1 MRYAFKVQ
9 FRVKTPYGELLGQF
23 SEGLPGVGMAYF
35 RFSRSRVGRPDGHRR
50 LFGRLSIPIAFT
62 TILNLFGSEPATADL
77 RLQKDERWIVLA
89 SSRELDEAIGIAAGY
104 EWRFERVSV
113 IESSNGWLAAVA
125 GPVKTTNSKETK
137 AKLLAEGD
145 VPPDLFLSNGVGLV
159 RTVWEPRNLDVRTV
173 KYERGPK
180 LQLPVA
186 QATVSITDRA
196 APNSPSSYVPVL
208 TIIEEG
214 VPRLET
220 ALDESETRSAN
231 ARLQIAT
238 LDPSAAA
245 PQLVFSSY
253 WLGAHCCTVVKILT
267 RTPAGWEA
275 IEGGTLDGDVGY
287 DFEDFDSDGRLE
299 LVSIDQAFLYA
310 FGPYVSSWAPI
321 KLQQLQGNRLADLR
335 SDPRFLRRY
344 RQELFRL
351 QHQAVLRPELWRS
364 NGYLAAWVALKAV
377 LGEHDEAWQKM
388 LASYDTS
395 NDWPL
400 TICDSD
406 LVNGLCPKGS
416 ERNVPFPV
424 ALRSHLERNGY
435 MREISPKRS
444 EPAVSAATPPPA
456 SAPEQSPAA
465 GEFKSFGTGFFVT
478 SGGHVVTNHHV
489 VQGCNEILVRRS
501 AEFSASATIV
511 ASDKNNDLALLKI
524 DREVQSFAPIQPAIR
539 LGENI
544 AAFGYPLSQVLSSNG
559 NFTLG
564 NVTALTGLRDDS
576 RFLQI
581 SAPVQP
587 GNSGG
592 PLLDN
597 YGNVVGVVT
606 SKLNALAAIAAT
618 GDVPQNINFAL
629 RSVTLL
635 AFLSSH
641 SIEAGLPLSGQILS
655 PPDLAEKA
663 TSFSVAVLCR

>member
-1 MRYAFKVQ
+1 
-9 FRVKTPYGELLGQF
+9 
-23 SEGLPGVGMAYF
+23 MAYF
-35 RFSRSRVGRPDGHRR
+35 RFSRSRVDRRAGHRR
-50 LFGRLSIPIAFT
+50 LFGLSLPIAFT
-62 TILNLFGSEPATADL
+62 TILSLFGSEPASADL
-77 RLQKDERWIVLA
+77 RLQNDERWIVLA

-104 EWRFERVSV
+104 EWRFERVGV
-113 IESSNGWLAAVA
+113 VESSNGWLAAVA
-125 GPVKTTNSKETK
+125 GPIKTTNSKETK

-159 RTVWEPRNLDVRTV
+159 RTIWEPRNLDVRTV
-173 KYERGPK
+173 KYERGAK
-180 LQLPVA
+180 LQLPVG

-196 APNSPSSYVPVL
+196 APDSPSSYVPVL
-208 TIIEEG
+208 TISEGG
-214 VPRLET
+214 VPRFET
-220 ALDESETRSAN
+220 ALDESETRNAN
-231 ARLQIAT
+231 ARLQIAI
-238 LDPSAAA
+238 LDPSAPA
-245 PQLVFSSY
+245 PQFVFSSY

-275 IEGGTLDGDVGY
+275 IEAGTLDGSAGY

-299 LVSIDQAFLYA
+299 LVSIDQSFLYA
-310 FGPYVSSWAPI
+310 FGPYVHSWAPI
-321 KLQQLQGNRLADLR
+321 KLEQLQGNQLADLR
-335 SDPRFLRRY
+335 NDPRFLRRY

-364 NGYLAAWVALKAV
+364 NGYLAAWVALKSV

-388 LASYDTS
+388 LANYDRS
-395 NDWPL
+395 SDWPL
-400 TICDSD
+400 TICDVKLADGS
-406 LVNGLCPKGS
+406 CPKGS
-416 ERNVPFPV
+416 ERTVPFPV
-424 ALRSHLERNGY
+424 ALRNHLEKNGY
-435 MREISPKRS
+435 VAGSPA
-444 EPAVSAATPPPA
+444 PAVSVATPPPA
-456 SAPEQSPAA
+456 EPAQPSTTA
-465 GEFKSFGTGFFVT
+465 DEFKSFGTGFFVT
-478 SGGHVVTNHHV
+478 SAGHVVTNHHV
-489 VQGCNEILVRRS
+489 VQGCDDILIRRP
-501 AEFSASATIV
+501 ADFSDRATVV
-511 ASDKNNDLALLKI
+511 ASDKNNDLALLRI
-524 DREVQSFAPIQPAIR
+524 DREVQNFAPIQPTIR

-544 AAFGYPLSQVLSSNG
+544 AAFGFPLSQVLSSNG

-592 PLLDN
+592 PLLDG

-629 RSVTLL
+629 RSATLL

-641 SIEAGLPLSGQILS
+641 SIATKAPHSDQTLS
-655 PPDLAEKA
+655 PPDLAERA